1 MTDDSDGL
9 QYFLSYSEIC
19 HSDADPYS
27 EDNFF
32 LDDNQEIFSS
42 EISKENND
50 QNLDSNRVY
59 HTTNNHPSNYTNYIN
74 DPLISTIDDPSQ
86 LHHHKN
92 ILCKLPEPIFKD
104 DDIIP
109 ERDKFPKD
117 VANDCFTLKS
127 PTSEEGLVYQSK
139 LESPFNNVEDLIK
152 YLSRVVLVGHLNKL
166 NKSFKIIIYQVIQEF
181 VFSHYQNLSYDQ
193 IEKLNREDKR
203 SVQRL
208 DIKLFKIKNY
218 IYELFESKQK
228 NKIVLDIIQ
237 QVYNQCIKKIE
248 AKLQKEQNAKI
259 YCKNYLLLKEYQK
272 EIDKISAIMKE

>member
-1 MTDDSDGL
+1 MADDSDGL
-9 QYFLSYSEIC
+9 QYFLSYSEKCNDI
-19 HSDADPYS
+19 DPYS
-27 EDNFF
+27 DDNLF
-32 LDDNQEIFSS
+32 LDDYQEIFSA
-42 EISKENND
+42 ETSKENND
-50 QNLDSNRVY
+50 QSFDSNKVY
-59 HTTNNHPSNYTNYIN
+59 HTTNNLQSNYTYYGN
-74 DPLISTIDDPSQ
+74 DLLISTKDDPTQ
-86 LHHHKN
+86 IHHHKN

-104 DDIIP
+104 NDIIP

-127 PTSEEGLVYQSK
+127 PTTEEGLVYQSK
-139 LESPFNNVEDLIK
+139 PESPFNNVEDLLK
-152 YLSRVVLVGHLNKL
+152 YLSKVVLVGHLNKL

-248 AKLQKEQNAKI
+248 EKLQKEQNAKI

-272 EIDKISAIMKE
+272 EIDKISANMKE